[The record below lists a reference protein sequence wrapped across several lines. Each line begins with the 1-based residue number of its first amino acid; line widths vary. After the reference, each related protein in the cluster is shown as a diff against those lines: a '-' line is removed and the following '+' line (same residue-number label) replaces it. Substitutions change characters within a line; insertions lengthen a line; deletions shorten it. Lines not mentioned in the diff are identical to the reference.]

1 MPMGATNAV
10 GVREDLSKLVK
21 VDQGTANAGKVLG
34 IGSDGMVTPVDAGG
48 SGGSGGS
55 GNFETYIFSSTQSE
69 YNTPTKF
76 FTKIIR
82 LVVPGD
88 LICFRIC
95 KSGTG
100 NNFSCSFNGM
110 VGTKTSTNVVYLI
123 GSGGFIKDGGVY
135 LFGGDSGVTNYGAN
149 MDLRSSSLDVKGYKD
164 FSGKQYQMG
173 IEYTDSARW
182 GKYDVIIWHNTGGYG
197 SGSLDNMPDT

>member
-1 MPMGATNAV
+1 MPMGTTNAV

-48 SGGSGGS
+48 SGGSG
-55 GNFETYIFSSTQSE
+55 NFETYIFSSTQSE

-76 FTKIIR
+76 FTKIIG